1 MVSTTWPKPTKKC
14 ALYANFGRAYP
25 LGGYQT
31 AICETCIV
39 TKQLTAFT
47 TDSLVRLL
55 EASRRELPTQ
65 EELPASKDWE
75 KCIAC
80 SKGDNTVG
88 HWVRWCVVPI
98 SALRSLTGD
107 DSILLLAEGSRR
119 SAKHLAI
126 ASRVVHQFR
135 LLLRESGA
143 MRHQIS
149 APLTPMDT

>member
-1 MVSTTWPKPTKKC
+1 MRIDDEWLARRGQSRQKKC
-14 ALYANFGRAYP
+14 ALCANFGRAYP

-47 TDSLVRLL
+47 TDSLERLL
-55 EASRRELPTQ
+55 EASRRVLPTP
-65 EELPASKDWE
+65 EELPPASEDWE

-88 HWVRWCVVPI
+88 HWIRWCVVPI

-107 DSILLLAEGSRR
+107 DSIQYVLRAQPTNPSFQDASKVSLTCGLHAGST
-119 SAKHLAI
+119 
-126 ASRVVHQFR
+126 VC
-135 LLLRESGA
+135 
-143 MRHQIS
+143 
-149 APLTPMDT
+149 T